1 MLGRIALITGASRL
15 RGIGAAIIPMGR
27 LGLPDDAARTVVF
40 LASDDTA
47 WVTGQVLRADG
58 GFSGRFGASDR

>member
-1 MLGRIALITGASRL
+1 
-15 RGIGAAIIPMGR
+15 MGR
-27 LGLPDDAARTVVF
+27 LGLPDDTARTVVF